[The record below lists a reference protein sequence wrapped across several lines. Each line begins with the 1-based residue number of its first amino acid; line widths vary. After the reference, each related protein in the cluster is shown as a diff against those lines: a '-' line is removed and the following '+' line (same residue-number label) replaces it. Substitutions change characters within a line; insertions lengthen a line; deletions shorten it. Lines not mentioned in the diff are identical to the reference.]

1 MIRKMLLLWKYRN
14 EVRMALSSQLHLLEK
29 DANADVIGG
38 LSDDEMRGLISWLP
52 DEGTFVE
59 FGTLFGLTAKAV
71 ALAKPGLRVV
81 AVDNFSWNPF
91 GLPPELHEAFTRR
104 ILAREISEGRV
115 EVIRST
121 SEEYRVRCSVPP
133 SAVFFDALHQY
144 EPVKDEI
151 EWAKRVGVQCI
162 CGHDYRNPSSVF
174 GVTRA
179 VDESFPLGV
188 DVCGMCWHGRSKVVT
203 ARESL

>member
-1 MIRKMLLLWKYRN
+1 MIRKLLLLWKHRN
-14 EVRMALSSQLHLLEK
+14 EVRMSLSSQLRLLEK
-29 DANADVIGG
+29 KLNADVVGG
-38 LSDDEMRGLISWLP
+38 LTDDEMRGLISWLP
-52 DEGTFVE
+52 DKGTFVE
-59 FGTLFGLTAKAV
+59 FGTLFGFTAKAV

-104 ILAREISEGRV
+104 ILAREIAEGRV
-115 EVIRST
+115 EVVRST
-121 SEEYRVRCSVPP
+121 SAEYREGCSAPP
-133 SAVFFDALHQY
+133 AAVFFDALHQY

-162 CGHDYRNPSSVF
+162 CGHDYRNPSPVF

-179 VDESFPLGV
+179 VDESFPAGV
-188 DVCGMCWHGRSKVVT
+188 DVCGMCWHGRSSV
-203 ARESL
+203 AE